1 MRAIGGDVMDF
12 NPASWPCQPLL
23 DHKSVVVL
31 GIVEK
36 DVDQF
41 LRGIHK
47 RDGNQ
52 ECDRAHSINRQHF
65 DHTGLT
71 RFQINGSMNV
81 QALPPAGL
89 FNHNFLV
96 FWRPTAR
103 RPHLVR
109 RMYRIG
115 ENYGFIIAEV
125 IEQILISF
133 DKGFLFFGVELA
145 RYYLRL
151 AIFNAYPVQKL
162 DESRASVA
170 DAAGLLDRFP

>member
-47 RDGNQ
+47 RDGHQ

-81 QALPPAGL
+81 QGLPPAGRTSC
-89 FNHNFLV
+89 V
-96 FWRPTAR
+96 GCTASAKTTDSSS
-103 RPHLVR
+103 P
-109 RMYRIG
+109 
-115 ENYGFIIAEV
+115 
-125 IEQILISF
+125 
-133 DKGFLFFGVELA
+133 
-145 RYYLRL
+145 RL
-151 AIFNAYPVQKL
+151 LSKF
-162 DESRASVA
+162 S
-170 DAAGLLDRFP
+170 